1 VVEVEAAQEH
11 LVGFAGSAV
20 LGDDKP
26 GNGFQHIAGAQ
37 QGAYGE
43 IRLSHHPLG
52 GGARFPRQHL
62 PTTGNHDLFKRYRL
76 LVCLGS
82 ERQWQY
88 QPKPEKSKPGKQQ
101 LKRQPVLKGR
111 DFIASHM
118 IGQVK
123 AIRLPQIGI
132 AAALFSGH
140 AGGEVM
146 PVKADVGFSI
156 NS

>member
-1 VVEVEAAQEH
+1 
-11 LVGFAGSAV
+11 
-20 LGDDKP
+20 
-26 GNGFQHIAGAQ
+26 
-37 QGAYGE
+37 
-43 IRLSHHPLG
+43 
-52 GGARFPRQHL
+52 
-62 PTTGNHDLFKRYRL
+62 
-76 LVCLGS
+76 
-82 ERQWQY
+82 
-88 QPKPEKSKPGKQQ
+88 
-101 LKRQPVLKGR
+101 
-111 DFIASHM
+111 M